1 MPSSAWKTDVCS
13 RSEEHTSE
21 LQSLTNLVC
30 RLLLE
35 KTETGAAIAT
45 VPDRSEAARQ
55 LQKYIDSNPDKFRNW
70 EISKKFAKYW
80 MIQFES
86 NLDELSYVEKLAL
99 VETSFQWRPVA
110 NSGVWS
116 VGRGLWYR
124 LEGQFDVSLDI
135 KL

>member
-1 MPSSAWKTDVCS
+1 MAISA
-13 RSEEHTSE
+13 
-21 LQSLTNLVC
+21 
-30 RLLLE
+30 
-35 KTETGAAIAT
+35 G
-45 VPDRSEAARQ
+45 
-55 LQKYIDSNPDKFRNW
+55 
-70 EISKKFAKYW
+70 AKYW

-135 KL
+135 KLSDQDDDIGARLI